1 MKRMRQIW
9 LAGLV
14 LLSLSVEVSAQSNV
28 AMQDSIPEIVVTGTG
43 TEHYLKD
50 APVQT
55 EVISRKMLDSY
66 AGATL
71 EDILSGLCA
80 SFDFSAGDMGANMQ
94 LGGLGN
100 GYILILVDGKK
111 MHGDVGGQN
120 NLGLIDPARIER
132 IEIVKGAASALYGS
146 DAIAG
151 VVNIILKKHRENIL
165 IENTSRG
172 GSYGEFPAVEY
183 RTVQGW

>member
-14 LLSLSVEVSAQSNV
+14 LLSLSAEVSAQSNV

-71 EDILSGLCA
+71 EDL
-80 SFDFSAGDMGANMQ
+80 
-94 LGGLGN
+94 
-100 GYILILVDGKK
+100 LILVLVIWEPICNWED
-111 MHGDVGGQN
+111 
-120 NLGLIDPARIER
+120 
-132 IEIVKGAASALYGS
+132 SAMVIY
-146 DAIAG
+146 
-151 VVNIILKKHRENIL
+151 
-165 IENTSRG
+165 
-172 GSYGEFPAVEY
+172 
-183 RTVQGW
+183 

>member
-1 MKRMRQIW
+1 M
-9 LAGLV
+9 
-14 LLSLSVEVSAQSNV
+14 LSLSAEVSAQSNV

-80 SFDFSAGDMGANMQ
+80 SFDFSAGDMEPICNWE
-94 LGGLGN
+94 
-100 GYILILVDGKK
+100 D
-111 MHGDVGGQN
+111 
-120 NLGLIDPARIER
+120 
-132 IEIVKGAASALYGS
+132 SAMVIY
-146 DAIAG
+146 
-151 VVNIILKKHRENIL
+151 
-165 IENTSRG
+165 
-172 GSYGEFPAVEY
+172 
-183 RTVQGW
+183 

>member
-14 LLSLSVEVSAQSNV
+14 LLSLSAEVSAQSNV

-120 NLGLIDPARIER
+120 NLGLIDQESSTP
-132 IEIVKGAASALYGS
+132 
-146 DAIAG
+146 
-151 VVNIILKKHRENIL
+151 
-165 IENTSRG
+165 
-172 GSYGEFPAVEY
+172 F
-183 RTVQGW
+183 

>member
-14 LLSLSVEVSAQSNV
+14 LLSLSAEVSAQSNV

-80 SFDFSAGDMGANMQ
+80 S
-94 LGGLGN
+94 
-100 GYILILVDGKK
+100 LILVLVIWEPICNWED
-111 MHGDVGGQN
+111 
-120 NLGLIDPARIER
+120 
-132 IEIVKGAASALYGS
+132 SAMVIY
-146 DAIAG
+146 
-151 VVNIILKKHRENIL
+151 
-165 IENTSRG
+165 
-172 GSYGEFPAVEY
+172 
-183 RTVQGW
+183 